1 MTKWKVVS
9 ASTEETL
16 ALGERLGKLLTSGTV
31 ITLEGN
37 LGAGKTHFTKG
48 IAKGLAIK
56 RVINSPTFTIIKEYI
71 GRMPLYHIDA
81 YRLEGSEDDLGFD
94 EYFYGEGVTVIEWAS
109 MIRDELPAEHLAI
122 TIKHVE
128 GARILTFSP
137 IGERYEALC
146 KELLKDESISD

>member
-1 MTKWKVVS
+1 MTRWTIKS
-9 ASTEETL
+9 ASPEKTL

-48 IAKGLAIK
+48 IAKGLSIK
-56 RVINSPTFTIIKEYI
+56 RVVNSPTFTIIKEYM

-81 YRLEGSEDDLGFD
+81 YRLENSEDDLGFD

-109 MIRDELPAEHLAI
+109 MIRDQLPTEYLAI
-122 TIKHVE
+122 TIQHDG
-128 GARILTFSP
+128 GARLLTFAP
-137 IGERYEALC
+137 IGERYDALC
-146 KELLKDESISD
+146 KELLEDESISD